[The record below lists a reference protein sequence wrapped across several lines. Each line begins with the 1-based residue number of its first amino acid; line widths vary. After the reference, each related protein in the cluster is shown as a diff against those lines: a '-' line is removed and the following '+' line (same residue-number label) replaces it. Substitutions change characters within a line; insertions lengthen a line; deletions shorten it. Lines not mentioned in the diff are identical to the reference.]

1 MNPIYIIG
9 YMGAGKSTLG
19 RKLAEV
25 LGFDFIDTDIFIES
39 RFRERIVDMFNR
51 IGEEKFRLK

>member
-1 MNPIYIIG
+1 
-9 YMGAGKSTLG
+9 MGAGKSTLG

-39 RFRERIVDMFNR
+39 RFRERIVDMFDPTPSCPANY
-51 IGEEKFRLK
+51 LYL

>member
-39 RFRERIVDMFNR
+39 RSTA
-51 IGEEKFRLK
+51 